1 MVWWG
6 LSLFICSIYL
16 SLVYSWLKIEKS
28 TVCKDIMLVQVNCLR
43 ENHLFMKNYIYYG
56 ETGTKIIIKTLLYF
70 QELISGPYRN
80 QSGNCYSELIDR
92 FLSNPQEYQ
101 NHETQW
107 IYQ

>member
-1 MVWWG
+1 
-6 LSLFICSIYL
+6 
-16 SLVYSWLKIEKS
+16 
-28 TVCKDIMLVQVNCLR
+28 MLVQVNCLR

-70 QELISGPYRN
+70 QELTSGPYRN

-92 FLSNPQEYQ
+92 FLSNPQGYQ

>member
-1 MVWWG
+1 
-6 LSLFICSIYL
+6 
-16 SLVYSWLKIEKS
+16 
-28 TVCKDIMLVQVNCLR
+28 MLVQVNCLR

-56 ETGTKIIIKTLLYF
+56 ETETKIILYF
-70 QELISGPYRN
+70 QELASGPYRN

-92 FLSNPQEYQ
+92 FLSNPQGYQ